1 MSDTFDEEPFELSI
15 SDELDLHTFNP
26 KDVKELVY
34 EYLFEC
40 KKHNIFR
47 VRIIHGKGKSVLK
60 KIVKNVL
67 MEHPLVDN
75 FHDGDMG
82 SGSWGATL
90 VNLKQ

>member
-1 MSDTFDEEPFELSI
+1 MSGTFDEEPFEFSI

-34 EYLFEC
+34 DYLFEC
-40 KKHNIFR
+40 KKHKIFR

-60 KIVKNVL
+60 NIVKIVLK
-67 MEHPLVDN
+67 EHPLVVN

-82 SGSWGATL
+82 SGSWGATI
-90 VNLKQ
+90 VNLKK